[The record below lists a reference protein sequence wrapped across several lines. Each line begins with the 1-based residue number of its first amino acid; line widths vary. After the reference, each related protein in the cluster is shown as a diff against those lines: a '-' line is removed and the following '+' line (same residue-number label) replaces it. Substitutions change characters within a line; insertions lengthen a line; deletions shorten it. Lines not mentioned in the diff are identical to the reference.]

1 MERSVAGEGAD
12 EKNFMTRTALSFRPV
27 EFIGS
32 GQQNL

>member
-12 EKNFMTRTALSFRPV
+12 EKNFMTRTV